1 METGYI
7 VAMVVLISLAG
18 YIAVSVLVLKF
29 PTLLH
34 KKKRL
39 RFKPKHIS
47 HRGGELTLYSIGY
60 FRL

>member
-7 VAMVVLISLAG
+7 VAMVVLVSLAG
-18 YIAVSVLVLKF
+18 YIAVSVLLLKF

-47 HRGGELTLYSIGY
+47 HRGGE
-60 FRL
+60 